1 MAGGGGSGK
10 SFILDKLILFEGK
23 VFNID
28 SSKELLIL
36 YGKKKPDGTL
46 A

>member
-10 SFILDKLILFEGK
+10 SFILENLLLFEGK

-28 SSKELLIL
+28 HSKECLRL
-36 YGKKKPDGTL
+36 YGKKKPDGKI